1 MEDAMF
7 YVTPAEE
14 APSESPN
21 AWGEIV
27 LATS

>member
-7 YVTPAEE
+7 YVTPVEE
-14 APSESPN
+14 SPVESPN